1 MLRLNSSPW
10 PLAFMNPFLSAKKLA
25 SLIRRKK
32 IGSVELLDFYLE
44 RVARLNPKL
53 NAVVV
58 LDEKR
63 AREQARK
70 ADRAAAKGDWKG
82 PLHGVPMTVKESFD
96 LEGHPTTWGRVDM
109 RGNIAKQHAL
119 AVQRLMDAGAVV
131 FGKTNVPVM
140 LADWQTFNPVYGTTN
155 NPWDVTRGP
164 GGSSGGAAA
173 ALAAGLTGLELGG
186 DIGASIRN
194 PAHYCGV
201 FGHKPTFRLCPM
213 AGHNLPPNLAV
224 RDMAVIGPM
233 ARSADDLEISL
244 KLISQPDELD
254 ARGVKIALA
263 RPKPDVRKLRIG
275 VLTTAATAEVDDS
288 VQAAIL
294 AAAKAFAKHGA
305 KVSETARPDFDLHEA
320 HRTFIHLLRGATSSA
335 LTDEQ
340 FARQRELAGK
350 AKADDDSYAAWMMH
364 ANTMSVREWHAWN
377 EKREQIR
384 RAWATFFREWDLLL
398 CPTAA
403 TAAFAHN
410 QKGERW
416 ERMVMVN
423 GKPQPSTTQMFWAG
437 YPGMAFLPSTV
448 APAGFTKEGLP
459 MGVQIVGPQYG
470 DLSTIAAARFLER
483 EFQPF
488 VAPKGYE

>member
-63 AREQARK
+63 AREHARK

-96 LEGHPTTWGRVDM
+96 LDGHPTTWGRVDM
-109 RGNIAKQHAL
+109 KGNIAKRNAL
-119 AVQRLMDAGAVV
+119 AVQRLMNAGVVV
-131 FGKTNVPVM
+131 FGKTNMPL

-155 NPWDVTRGP
+155 NPWDETRGP
-164 GGSSGGAAA
+164 GGTSGGAAA
-173 ALAAGLTGLELGG
+173 ALAAGLTGLDLGS
-186 DIGASIRN
+186 DIAGSIRN

-201 FGHKPTFRLCPM
+201 FGHKSTFRLCPST
-213 AGHNLPPNLAV
+213 GHNLPPNLSV
-224 RDMAVIGPM
+224 KDMAVVGPM
-233 ARSADDLEISL
+233 ARSADDLEIAL
-244 KLISQPDELD
+244 NLISQPDETE

-263 RPKPDVRKLRIG
+263 RAKSEVKKLKIA
-275 VLTTAATAEVDDS
+275 VLTSAATAEVDDS
-288 VQAAIL
+288 VQAAVL
-294 AAAKAFAKHGA
+294 AAARSFAKRGA
-305 KVSETARPDFDLHEA
+305 TVSETARPDFDLHEA
-320 HRTFIHLLRGATSSA
+320 HRTFIHLLRGATSSV
-335 LTDEQ
+335 LNDEQ
-340 FARQRELAGK
+340 FARQQELA
-350 AKADDDSYAAWMMH
+350 AKTKPGDDSYAAWMIH
-364 ANTMSVREWHAWN
+364 ANTMPMREWHAWN
-377 EKREQIR
+377 EKRERIR
-384 RAWATFFREWDLLL
+384 CAWAEFFREWDLLL

-410 QKGERW
+410 QSGERW

-423 GKPQPSTTQMFWAG
+423 GKPQPSTTQLFWAG

>member
-1 MLRLNSSPW
+1 MT
-10 PLAFMNPFLSAKKLA
+10 PFLSAKKLA

-32 IGSVELLDFYLE
+32 IGSVELLELYLE
-44 RVARLNPKL
+44 RVARFNPTL
-53 NAVVV
+53 NAIVV

-70 ADRAAAKGDWKG
+70 ADRLAAKQAWKG

-96 LEGHPTTWGRVDM
+96 LAGQPTTWGLTDM
-109 RGNIAKQHAL
+109 KGNIASSNAL

-131 FGKTNVPVM
+131 FGKTNVPVR
-140 LADWQTFNPVYGTTN
+140 LSDWQSFNPVYGTTN
-155 NPWDVTRGP
+155 NPWDLTRIP

-173 ALAAGLTGLELGG
+173 ALAAGLTGLELGS

-201 FGHKPTFRLCPM
+201 FGHKPTFGLCPS
-213 AGHNLPPNLAV
+213 AGHNLPPNV
-224 RDMAVIGPM
+224 GVKDMAVIGPL
-233 ARSADDLEISL
+233 ARSAEDLDIAL
-244 KLISQPDELD
+244 RLISQPDQAT
-254 ARGVKIALA
+254 ARGVKMTLA
-263 RPKPDVRKLRIG
+263 QPKPGVKQLRIA

-288 VQAAIL
+288 VQTAVL
-294 AAAKAFAKHGA
+294 ASAKAFAKGGA
-305 KVSETARPDFDLHEA
+305 KISETARPDFDLHEA
-320 HRTFIHLLRGATSSA
+320 HRTFIHLLRSATSSV
-335 LTDEQ
+335 LTNEQ
-340 FARQRELAGK
+340 FERQRELAAHRSG
-350 AKADDDSYAAWMMH
+350 DDNYPAWMMH
-364 ANTMSVREWHAWN
+364 ANTMSVREWHGWH

-384 RAWATFFREWDLLL
+384 LAWARFFGEWDLLI

-403 TAAFAHN
+403 SAAFPHN

-437 YPGMAFLPSTV
+437 FPGMAYLPSTI
-448 APAGFTKEGLP
+448 APAGFTGEGLP
-459 MGVQIVGPQYG
+459 VGVQIIGPQYG
-470 DLSTIAAARFLER
+470 DFSTIAAARFLER

-488 VAPKGYE
+488 VAPQGYE

>member
-1 MLRLNSSPW
+1 
-10 PLAFMNPFLSAKKLA
+10 MNTPFFSAKKLA
-25 SLIRRKK
+25 SLIRRRK
-32 IGSVELLDFYLE
+32 IGSVELLELYLE
-44 RVARLNPKL
+44 RIARLNPKL
-53 NAVVV
+53 NAIIV
-58 LDEKR
+58 LDERR

-109 RGNIAKQHAL
+109 KGNIAKKNAL
-119 AVQRLMDAGAVV
+119 AVQRLMDAGGVV
-131 FGKTNVPVM
+131 FGKTNVPAL

-173 ALAAGLTGLELGG
+173 ALAAGLTGLELGS

-201 FGHKPTFRLCPM
+201 FGHKPTFRLCPI

-224 RDMAVIGPM
+224 KDMLVIGPM

-244 KLISQPDELD
+244 KLISQPDAME
-254 ARGVKIALA
+254 ARGVKLTLAKAKPGVKKLKIA
-263 RPKPDVRKLRIG
+263 

-288 VQAAIL
+288 VRAAIL
-294 AAAKAFAKHGA
+294 AAAKAFAKSGA
-305 KVSETARPDFDLHEA
+305 KISETARPDIDLHEA

-335 LTDEQ
+335 LNDEQ
-340 FARQRELAGK
+340 FTRQRELAAQTK
-350 AKADDDSYAAWMMH
+350 AGEDSYAAWMMH
-364 ANTMSVREWHAWN
+364 ANTMPLREWHGWN
-377 EKREQIR
+377 EKRERIR
-384 RAWATFFREWDLLL
+384 RAWAEFFLEWDLLL

-403 TAAFAHN
+403 TAAFPHN

-437 YPGMAFLPSTV
+437 FPGMAFLPSTI
-448 APAGFTKEGLP
+448 APAGFSREGLP
-459 MGVQIVGPQYG
+459 IGVQIVGPHFG
-470 DLSTIAAARFLER
+470 DFATIAAAQFLER

>member
-1 MLRLNSSPW
+1 
-10 PLAFMNPFLSAKKLA
+10 MNTPFLSAKKLA

-32 IGSVELLDFYLE
+32 IGSVELLDLYLA
-44 RVARLNPKL
+44 RIARLNPKL
-53 NAVVV
+53 NAIVV
-58 LDEKR
+58 LDENR

-70 ADRAAAKGDWKG
+70 ADRASAKGDWKG

-109 RGNIAKQHAL
+109 KGNIAKKNAL
-119 AVQRLMDAGAVV
+119 AVQRLKDAGAIV

-224 RDMAVIGPM
+224 RDMAVIGPL

-244 KLISQPDELD
+244 KLISQPDEME

-263 RPKPDVRKLRIG
+263 RPKPGVKKLKIA
-275 VLTTAATAEVDDS
+275 VLTTAATAEVEDS

-335 LTDEQ
+335 LNDEQ
-340 FARQRELAGK
+340 FARQRDLAAK
-350 AKADDDSYAAWMMH
+350 AKPGDDRYVVWMMH
-364 ANTMSVREWHAWN
+364 ANTMPIREWHGWN

-384 RAWATFFREWDLLL
+384 RAWAEFFREWDLLL

-423 GKPQPSTTQMFWAG
+423 GKPQPSTTQLFWAG
-437 YPGMAFLPSTV
+437 FPGMAYLPSTV
-448 APAGFTKEGLP
+448 APAGFTGEGLP
-459 MGVQIVGPQYG
+459 LGVQIVGPQYG
-470 DLSTIAAARFLER
+470 DLATIAAAQFLER

-488 VAPKGYE
+488 VAPAGFE

>member
-10 PLAFMNPFLSAKKLA
+10 PFAFMNPFLSAKKLA
-25 SLIRRKK
+25 SLIRRRK
-32 IGSVELLDFYLE
+32 ISSVEMLDLYLG

-70 ADRAAAKGDWKG
+70 ADRAAAKGEWKG

-96 LEGHPTTWGRVDM
+96 LEGHPTTWGRADM
-109 RGNIAKQHAL
+109 KGNIAKQHAL

-131 FGKTNVPVM
+131 FGKTNMP
-140 LADWQTFNPVYGTTN
+140 LQADWQTFNPVYGTTN

-164 GGSSGGAAA
+164 GGTSGGSAA
-173 ALAAGLTGLELGG
+173 ALAAGLTGLELGS
-186 DIGASIRN
+186 DIAASIRN

-201 FGHKPTFRLCPM
+201 FGLKPTFRLCPST
-213 AGHNLPPNLAV
+213 GHNLPPNLAV
-224 RDMAVIGPM
+224 KDMLVIGPM

-244 KLISQPDELD
+244 KLISQPDEPD
-254 ARGVKIALA
+254 ARGVRIALA
-263 RPKPDVRKLRIG
+263 KPKPDVRKLKIG

-335 LTDEQ
+335 LNDEQ

-350 AKADDDSYAAWMMH
+350 AEADDDSYAAWMVH

-384 RAWATFFREWDLLL
+384 RAWAAFFREFDLLL
-398 CPTAA
+398 CPAAA
-403 TAAFAHN
+403 TAAFPHN
-410 QKGERW
+410 QTGERW

-423 GKPQPSTTQMFWAG
+423 GKPQPSTTQLFWAG
-437 YPGMAFLPSTV
+437 YPGMAYLPSTV